1 MSGWSLERVPD
12 LSGRVMIVTGANS
25 GIGFET
31 ARILAEN
38 HAEVI
43 LACRSVQKAEAA
55 ADRIRGAAP
64 SASVEIIPLDLADLA
79 SVRTF
84 ADTFRARH
92 GRLDTL
98 INNAGVMALPRRTT
112 KDGFEMQLGTN
123 HLGHFA
129 LTGRLLEILLAT
141 PHSRVVNVSS
151 IAHKFGKIRFHDL
164 QWQKRYH
171 KWGAYGQSKL
181 ANLLFTYEL
190 DRRLKQVGSDTISV
204 ACHPGWAATNLQQAG
219 PQMEGSKL
227 METLS
232 ALGNA
237 ILAQDAEAGALP
249 TVFATVEPLG
259 GKEYVGPTG
268 MMGWRGPPEI
278 IEPMQK
284 ARDPDSAERL
294 WSVSEEL
301 TGVRYAFG

>member
-31 ARILAEN
+31 ARILAQN

-249 TVFATVEPLG
+249 TVFATVEPLR